1 MIEIEAYGE
10 KIKIKDWR
18 ERLADAKKKVTPSD
32 GIRKILA
39 MSEEELDIHHK
50 KVVAEVEA
58 NFFGSEER
66 LAYYRSHGLTD
77 CSDYPGGDSAF
88 VRDVIAGDQREE
100 RRPFTFELKRED
112 AYICKCLQDGRFRAD
127 LDFRSHFYMHPKVV
141 LALEDFYTHVLGY
154 TIQGPPPDYAEKIM
168 SPNSDW
174 YNDKD
179 ESSVC
184 PVYCPYPT
192 FPDEP

>member
-32 GIRKILA
+32 NIRKILN
-39 MSEEELDIHHK
+39 MSPEELDEYHK
-50 KVVAEVEA
+50 KSVAEIEA
-58 NFFGSEER
+58 NFWGSEER
-66 LAYYRSHGLTD
+66 LAYYRSHGLDD
-77 CSDYPGGDSAF
+77 CSDYPGGDAAF
-88 VRDVIAGDQREE
+88 VRDVLAGDQREE

-154 TIQGPPPDYAEKIM
+154 MIQGPPPEYSEKIM

-174 YNDKD
+174 YNDNDKP
-179 ESSVC
+179 SVC
-184 PVYCPYPT
+184 KVYCPYPT